1 MTATSTT
8 RRRRLIALLALQAG
22 TFFVTILALMFAH
35 PPEAFVPA
43 IQALSLVVVLLGALT
58 GRVLF
63 SPPKPWLDAVAETGQ
78 GRETPECRV
87 LLIGLG
93 RSGKTSLIRQ
103 VLTGTT
109 RAEQSTKTFNVY
121 RAPRVTDLGGAR
133 FDIVLADY
141 QGQKLSQLV
150 IDPPIS
156 FFGPPGDRRINAI
169 IFVVD
174 LFRERRDAVGNPV
187 CDAVLLEQYSH
198 DTGAQIQERVDEQC
212 KYISEF
218 TIEIILE
225 TTFNRRQVCSI
236 ILVVNKIDLLRIL
249 VERGCLEGVSS
260 SNMEHYVSNL
270 YAPLLN
276 LLREAARANEVEGL
290 FGAYLVSARTGENVA
305 VAFSEILRRFQLLHW
320 RGSTD
325 AREFVQ
331 EMAHG

>member
-1 MTATSTT
+1 MTAASRT
-8 RRRRLIALLALQAG
+8 RHLRLIVLLALQAG
-22 TFFVTILALMFAH
+22 AFFVTVLALVFAQL
-35 PPEAFVPA
+35 PEAFIPA
-43 IQALSLVVVLLGALT
+43 IQALALVVLLLGALT
-58 GRVLF
+58 GRALF
-63 SPPKPWLDAVAETGQ
+63 SSPKPWLAAVAEPG
-78 GRETPECRV
+78 GVLETPECRV

-121 RAPRVTDLGGAR
+121 RAPRVTDLGGDR

-150 IDPPIS
+150 IEPPIS

-174 LFRERRDAVGNPV
+174 LFRERRDAIGNPV
-187 CDAVLLEQYSH
+187 SDAVLLEQYSH
-198 DTGAQIQERVDEQC
+198 DTGAQIRERVDEQC
-212 KYISEF
+212 KYINEF

-225 TTFNRRQVCSI
+225 TTFNRRQVCSL

-249 VERGCLEGVSS
+249 VERGCIEGVSS
-260 SNMEHYVSNL
+260 SNLEHYVSSL

-276 LLREAARANEVEGL
+276 LLKEAARANEVEGL

-320 RGSTD
+320 RDPAD
-325 AREFVQ
+325 ARELVQ